1 MAKKILK
8 LEDPTLRS
16 ILQGQINNAIGY
28 LGGLLSDQREKSLKY
43 YQGDPL
49 GNEMAGRSQVVSTDV
64 ADTIESLLPNLL
76 RVFTSSDKVV
86 KCEPVR
92 AEDEPLADQATA
104 YLNHIFY
111 KENDGFTLLYNFFK
125 DALVEKNGILKIFY
139 DETQEV
145 EHETYKNL
153 TDEEYKVLIDSSE
166 VEILEEEVRDDE
178 KAAEQIEIMKAQT
191 AGQTMSVEALEVDIP
206 IPQLHDCRIKRTS
219 KKGKIKVE
227 SIPPEEFLIDK
238 DAVKLEDALYVA
250 HRVQLSRTELI
261 EMGYDKEEVYN
272 LPTSDATIINME
284 KLARFRNIED
294 YPYDNSNDPSTQ
306 KIQIYENYIRY
317 DYDGDGIAELRKI
330 VSVGSSAFYIL
341 ENMPCDQI
349 PFVSVT
355 PIPMPHRFYGRSV
368 AELVE
373 DIQLMK
379 STVMRQ
385 LLDNMYLT
393 NNNRVAIM
401 DGMVN
406 MDDILTTRPGGIV
419 RTKQPPNQVMQPIQ
433 AQPISQQAFPLL
445 EYLDQVREVRTGV
458 TKYNQGLDSESLNKT
473 ATGINAIL
481 NQTQMRSE
489 LIVRI
494 FAETGVK
501 DLFRKMFALSVKYQD
516 KEKIIQLNN
525 EYIAV
530 LPTEWKDR
538 FNISITVGLGTGTKE
553 QQVVMLNNI
562 LQKQLQAFELQGHRD
577 YPMVTMKN
585 IYNTL
590 AKVVENAGLQTVE
603 SYFVDPVKG
612 QQMVT
617 PPPPPPVS
625 PIEKIEMARIDAENK
640 RKLAD
645 LDLRSKEAEL
655 DHQAQLLDFEAKI
668 KDMALKYNTQLDTAK
683 LKADAELDRVIIAQ
697 GSKNLE
703 QAEKSAS
710 MFNKRFENINGQQ
723 RPRQATQGV
732 EQIISSQTDITE

>member
-1 MAKKILK
+1 MAKKIQVLD
-8 LEDPTLRS
+8 DPKLRS

-28 LGGLLSDQREKSLKY
+28 LGGLLSDQREKSLEY
-43 YQGDPL
+43 YQGDKL

-86 KCEPVR
+86 RCEPVK

-125 DALVEKNGILKIFY
+125 DALIEKNGILKVFY
-139 DETQEV
+139 DETEEV

-153 TDEEYKVLIDSSE
+153 TDEEYKVLIDSPE
-166 VEILEEEVRDDE
+166 VEILEDEVKEDVQADKAIDE
-178 KAAEQIEIMKAQT
+178 LEDQMAAQGMD
-191 AGQTMSVEALEVDIP
+191 MDIP
-206 IPQLHDCRIKRTS
+206 TPKLHDCKIKRTA

-238 DAVKLEDALYVA
+238 AAVRLEDADYVA
-250 HRVQLSRTELI
+250 HRVQLTRTQLI
-261 EMGYDKEEVYN
+261 EMGYSKEEVYN
-272 LPTSDATIINME
+272 LPTSDSTILNTE

-294 YPYDNSNDPSTQ
+294 YPYDTSNDPSTQ
-306 KIQIYENYIRY
+306 RIQIYENYIRY
-317 DYDGDGIAELRKI
+317 DYDGDGIAELRKV
-330 VSVGSSAFYIL
+330 VSVGSSAYQIL

-406 MDDILTTRPGGIV
+406 MDDLLTTRPGGVV

-473 ATGINAIL
+473 ATGISAIM

-489 LIVRI
+489 LIARI

-516 KEKIIQLNN
+516 KEKIIQINN
-525 EYIAV
+525 EYIPV

-538 FNISITVGLGTGTKE
+538 FNVSITVGLGTGTKE

-562 LQKQLQAFELQGHRD
+562 LQKQLQAFELQGRRD

-590 AKVVENAGLQTVE
+590 SKIIENAGLQTVG
-603 SYFVDPVKG
+603 SYFIDPIKG
-612 QQMVT
+612 QKLMS
-617 PPPPPPVS
+617 PPPPPEIT

-640 RKLAD
+640 RKIAD
-645 LDLRSKEAEL
+645 IELRYKELEQK
-655 DHQAQLLDFEAKI
+655 HQDTLLDFEAKI
-668 KDMALKYNTQLDTAK
+668 KDIALKYNTQLDTTK
-683 LKADAELDRVIIAQ
+683 LKAEAELDRVIIAK

-703 QAEKSAS
+703 LAEKSAN
-710 MFNKRFENINGQQ
+710 MFTEQFENKNGQQ
-723 RPRQATQGV
+723 RPRQEAQGI
-732 EQIISSQTDITE
+732 EQIISGETDITE

>member
-16 ILQGQINNAIGY
+16 ILQGQITNAIGY

-64 ADTIESLLPNLL
+64 ADTVESLLPNLL

-86 KCEPVR
+86 QCEPVR
-92 AEDEPLADQATA
+92 AEDAPLADQATA

-139 DETQEV
+139 DETEEV

-153 TDEEYKVLIDSSE
+153 TDEEYKVLVDNPE

-206 IPQLHDCRIKRTS
+206 IPQLHDCRIKRIS

-227 SIPPEEFLIDK
+227 YIPPEEFLIDK

-250 HRVQLSRTELI
+250 HRVEMSRTQLV
-261 EMGYDKEEVYN
+261 EMGYDKDEVYN

-294 YPYDNSNDPSTQ
+294 YPYDTSNDPSTQ

-317 DYDGDGIAELRKI
+317 DYDGDGIAELRKV
-330 VSVGSSAFYIL
+330 VSVGSSGYYIL

-516 KEKIIQLNN
+516 KEKIIKLNN
-525 EYIAV
+525 EYIPV

-538 FNISITVGLGTGTKE
+538 FNISISVGLGTGTKE

-562 LQKQLQAFELQGHRD
+562 LQKQLQAFELQGKRD

-585 IYNTL
+585 MYNTL
-590 AKVVENAGLQTVE
+590 SKMVENAGLQTVE
-603 SYFVDPVKG
+603 SYFIDPIKG

-617 PPPPPPVS
+617 PPPPPPIS
-625 PIEKIEMARIDAENK
+625 PIEKIEMARIDSENK

-645 LDLRSKEAEL
+645 LDLRSKEAQL
-655 DHQAQLLDFEAKI
+655 DHQAELLDFEAKI
-668 KDMALKYNTQLDTAK
+668 KDMSLKYNTQLDTTK
-683 LKADAELDRVIIAQ
+683 IKADAELDRVIIANE
-697 GSKNLE
+697 SKNLE

-710 MFNKRFENINGQQ
+710 MFTKRFENINGQQ
-723 RPRQATQGV
+723 RPRQEAQGI

>member
-1 MAKKILK
+1 MAKKIQVLD
-8 LEDPTLRS
+8 DPKLRS

-28 LGGLLSDQREKSLKY
+28 LGGLLSDQREKSLEY
-43 YQGDPL
+43 YQGDKL

-86 KCEPVR
+86 RCEPVK

-125 DALVEKNGILKIFY
+125 DALIEKNGVLKVFY
-139 DETQEV
+139 DETEEV

-153 TDEEYKVLIDSSE
+153 TDEEYKVLIDSPE
-166 VEILEEEVRDDE
+166 VEILEDEVKEDVQADKAIDE
-178 KAAEQIEIMKAQT
+178 LEDQMAAQGMD
-191 AGQTMSVEALEVDIP
+191 MDIP
-206 IPQLHDCRIKRTS
+206 TPKLHDCKIKRTA

-238 DAVKLEDALYVA
+238 AAVRLEDADYVA
-250 HRVQLSRTELI
+250 HRVQLTRTQLI
-261 EMGYDKEEVYN
+261 EMGYSKEEVYN
-272 LPTSDATIINME
+272 LPTSDSTILNTE

-294 YPYDNSNDPSTQ
+294 YPYDTSNDPSTQ
-306 KIQIYENYIRY
+306 RIQIYENYIRY
-317 DYDGDGIAELRKI
+317 DYDGDGIAELRKV
-330 VSVGSSAFYIL
+330 VSVGSSAYQIL

-355 PIPMPHRFYGRSV
+355 PIPMPHRFYGTSV

-406 MDDILTTRPGGIV
+406 MDDLLTTRPGGVV

-473 ATGINAIL
+473 ATGISAIM

-489 LIVRI
+489 LIARI

-516 KEKIIQLNN
+516 KEKIIQINN
-525 EYIAV
+525 EYIPV

-538 FNISITVGLGTGTKE
+538 FNVSITVGLGTGTKE

-562 LQKQLQAFELQGHRD
+562 LQKQLQAFELQGRRD

-590 AKVVENAGLQTVE
+590 SKIIENAGLQTVG
-603 SYFVDPVKG
+603 SYFIDPIKG
-612 QQMVT
+612 QKLMS
-617 PPPPPPVS
+617 PPPPPEIT

-640 RKLAD
+640 RKIAD
-645 LDLRSKEAEL
+645 IELRYKELEQK
-655 DHQAQLLDFEAKI
+655 HQDTLLDFEAKI
-668 KDMALKYNTQLDTAK
+668 KDIALKYNTQLDTTK
-683 LKADAELDRVIIAQ
+683 LKAEAELDRVIIAK

-703 QAEKSAS
+703 LAEKSAN
-710 MFNKRFENINGQQ
+710 MFTEQFENKNGQQ
-723 RPRQATQGV
+723 RPRQEAQGI
-732 EQIISSQTDITE
+732 EQIISGETDITE

>member
-16 ILQGQINNAIGY
+16 ILQGQITNAIGY

-64 ADTIESLLPNLL
+64 ADTVESLLPNLL

-86 KCEPVR
+86 QCEPVR
-92 AEDEPLADQATA
+92 AEDAPLADQATA
-104 YLNHIFY
+104 YLYHIFY

-139 DETQEV
+139 DEIKEV

-153 TDEEYKVLIDSSE
+153 TDEEYKVLVDNPE
-166 VEILEEEVRDDE
+166 VEIIEEEVRDDE
-178 KAAEQIEIMKAQT
+178 KAAEQIEIMKAQA

-206 IPQLHDCRIKRTS
+206 IPQLHDCRIKRIS

-250 HRVQLSRTELI
+250 HRVEMSRTQLV
-261 EMGYDKEEVYN
+261 EMGYDKDDVYN

-294 YPYDNSNDPSTQ
+294 YPYDTSNDPSTQ

-317 DYDGDGIAELRKI
+317 DYDGDGIAELRKV
-330 VSVGSSAFYIL
+330 VSVGSSGYYIL

-406 MDDILTTRPGGIV
+406 MDDILTTRPGGII
-419 RTKQPPNQVMQPIQ
+419 RTKQPPNQVMQQIQ

-458 TKYNQGLDSESLNKT
+458 TKYNQGF
-473 ATGINAIL
+473 I
-481 NQTQMRSE
+481 
-489 LIVRI
+489 
-494 FAETGVK
+494 
-501 DLFRKMFALSVKYQD
+501 
-516 KEKIIQLNN
+516 
-525 EYIAV
+525 
-530 LPTEWKDR
+530 
-538 FNISITVGLGTGTKE
+538 
-553 QQVVMLNNI
+553 
-562 LQKQLQAFELQGHRD
+562 
-577 YPMVTMKN
+577 
-585 IYNTL
+585 
-590 AKVVENAGLQTVE
+590 
-603 SYFVDPVKG
+603 
-612 QQMVT
+612 
-617 PPPPPPVS
+617 
-625 PIEKIEMARIDAENK
+625 
-640 RKLAD
+640 
-645 LDLRSKEAEL
+645 
-655 DHQAQLLDFEAKI
+655 
-668 KDMALKYNTQLDTAK
+668 
-683 LKADAELDRVIIAQ
+683 
-697 GSKNLE
+697 
-703 QAEKSAS
+703 
-710 MFNKRFENINGQQ
+710 
-723 RPRQATQGV
+723 
-732 EQIISSQTDITE
+732 

>member
-1 MAKKILK
+1 MAKKIQVLD
-8 LEDPTLRS
+8 DPKLRS

-28 LGGLLSDQREKSLKY
+28 LGGLLSDQREKSLEY
-43 YQGDPL
+43 YQGDKL

-86 KCEPVR
+86 RCEPVK

-125 DALVEKNGILKIFY
+125 AALIEKNGVLKVFY
-139 DETQEV
+139 DETEEV

-153 TDEEYKVLIDSSE
+153 TDEEYKVLIDSPE
-166 VEILEEEVRDDE
+166 VEILEDEVKEDVQADKAIDE
-178 KAAEQIEIMKAQT
+178 LEDQMAAQGMD
-191 AGQTMSVEALEVDIP
+191 MDIP
-206 IPQLHDCRIKRTS
+206 TPKLHDCKIKRTA

-238 DAVKLEDALYVA
+238 AAVRLEDADYVA
-250 HRVQLSRTELI
+250 HRVQLTRTQLI
-261 EMGYDKEEVYN
+261 EMGYSKEEVYN
-272 LPTSDATIINME
+272 LPTSDSTILNTE
-284 KLARFRNIED
+284 KLARFRNIET
-294 YPYDNSNDPSTQ
+294 YPYDTSNDPSTQ
-306 KIQIYENYIRY
+306 RIQIYENYIRY
-317 DYDGDGIAELRKI
+317 DYDGDGIAELRKV
-330 VSVGSSAFYIL
+330 VSVGSSAYQIL

-406 MDDILTTRPGGIV
+406 MDDLLTTRPGGVV

-473 ATGINAIL
+473 ATGISAIM

-489 LIVRI
+489 LIARI

-516 KEKIIQLNN
+516 KEKIIQINN
-525 EYIAV
+525 EYIPV

-538 FNISITVGLGTGTKE
+538 FNVSITVGLGTGTKE

-562 LQKQLQAFELQGHRD
+562 LQKQLQAFELQGRRD

-590 AKVVENAGLQTVE
+590 SKIIENAGLQTVG
-603 SYFVDPVKG
+603 SYFIDPIKG
-612 QQMVT
+612 QKLMS
-617 PPPPPPVS
+617 PPPPPEIT

-640 RKLAD
+640 RKIAD
-645 LDLRSKEAEL
+645 IELRYKELEQK
-655 DHQAQLLDFEAKI
+655 HQDTLLDFEAKI
-668 KDMALKYNTQLDTAK
+668 KDIALKYNTQLDTTK
-683 LKADAELDRVIIAQ
+683 LKAEAELDRVIIAK

-703 QAEKSAS
+703 LAEKSAN
-710 MFNKRFENINGQQ
+710 MFTEQFENKNGQQ
-723 RPRQATQGV
+723 RPRQEAQGI
-732 EQIISSQTDITE
+732 EQIISGETDITE

>member
-8 LEDPTLRS
+8 LDDPTLRS

-28 LGGLLSDQREKSLKY
+28 LGGLLSDQREKSLEY

-64 ADTIESLLPNLL
+64 ADTVESLLPNLL

-86 KCEPVR
+86 RCEPVR
-92 AEDEPLADQATA
+92 AEDEPIADQATA

-125 DALVEKNGILKIFY
+125 DALIEKNGILKIFY
-139 DETQEV
+139 DETEDV

-153 TDEEYKVLIDSSE
+153 TDEEYKVLVDNPE
-166 VEILEEEVRDDE
+166 VEILEHDE
-178 KAAEQIEIMKAQT
+178 KEDEQADQAIEQFEEQMAAQGMD
-191 AGQTMSVEALEVDIP
+191 MDIP
-206 IPQLHDCRIKRTS
+206 LPKLHDCKIKRIS
-219 KKGKIKVE
+219 LKGKIKVE

-238 DAVKLEDALYVA
+238 SAVKLEDAEYVG
-250 HRVQLSRTELI
+250 HRVQLTRTQLVQ
-261 EMGYDKEEVYN
+261 MGYDKDEVYN
-272 LPTSDATIINME
+272 LPTSDSTILNTE

-294 YPYDNSNDPSTQ
+294 YPYDTSNDPSTQ
-306 KIQIYENYIRY
+306 KIEIYENYIRY
-317 DYDGDGIAELRKI
+317 DYDGDGIAELRKV
-330 VSVGSSAFYIL
+330 VSVGSSAYTIL

-355 PIPMPHRFYGRSV
+355 PIPMPHRFYGRSI

-406 MDDILTTRPGGIV
+406 MDDLLTTRPGGVV
-419 RTKQPPNQVMQPIQ
+419 RTKQPPNQVMQPLQ

-473 ATGINAIL
+473 ATGISAIM

-489 LIVRI
+489 LVARI

-501 DLFRKMFALSVKYQD
+501 DLFRKMFALSIKYQD
-516 KEKIIQLNN
+516 KEKIIQLNG
-525 EYIAV
+525 EYIPV

-538 FNISITVGLGTGTKE
+538 FNVTITVGLGTGTKE
-553 QQVVMLNNI
+553 QQIMMLNNI
-562 LQKQLQAFELQGHRD
+562 LQKQLQAFELQGRRD

-590 AKVVENAGLQTVE
+590 SKVIENAGLQTVE
-603 SYFVDPVKG
+603 SYFIDPIKG
-612 QQMVT
+612 KQLMT
-617 PPPPPPVS
+617 PPPPPEIS

-640 RKLAD
+640 RKVAD
-645 LDLRSKEAEL
+645 IELRYKELEQRTQ
-655 DHQAQLLDFEAKI
+655 DSLLDFEAKI
-668 KDMALKYNTQLDTAK
+668 KDIALKYNTQLDTTK
-683 LKADAELDRVIIAQ
+683 LKAEAELDRVIIAK

-710 MFNKRFENINGQQ
+710 MFTKRFENTNGQQ
-723 RPRQATQGV
+723 GSGQTNQRIGQG
-732 EQIISSQTDITE
+732 IPGQTDITE